1 MGLSCRMIIVDHA
14 NNVMRLA
21 NKRFERLLSQP
32 PSDRLPQFANRRV
45 RSAEAV
51 VKLVNRKPV
60 EIIRLCFHYLHFD
73 SRGILNYE
81 RLIKDGALTA
91 EAGMELFFASKVT
104 GSTVLSTAHRFAAR
118 RRDHEAI
125 WKPTPDLENAICE
138 AALDGKIYPR
148 L

>member
-1 MGLSCRMIIVDHA
+1 M
-14 NNVMRLA
+14 
-21 NKRFERLLSQP
+21 
-32 PSDRLPQFANRRV
+32 

-60 EIIRLCFHYLHFD
+60 EIIRLGFHYLHFD
-73 SRGILNYE
+73 SRGILNFE
-81 RLIKDGALTA
+81 RWMKDGALIA
-91 EAGMELFFASKVT
+91 EAGMELFFAPKVT
-104 GSTVLSTAHRFAAR
+104 GSTVLSTAHRFTAR

-138 AALDGKIYPR
+138 AALDSKIYPR